1 MKKKITM
8 IASVTLLM
16 SAFSLQAGVRVGVK
30 GGVNLAN
37 ATISADAIKTSNF
50 TGFQVG
56 PIIEISGLTGLGLDF
71 AILYSQH
78 GLKYQTPSLDNTQ
91 TVTTLDIPVNL
102 KVKFLLSET
111 IGCYLT
117 AGPYINFK
125 VDDQTS
131 FAEIKSEW
139 FNKNFGTGLN
149 FGAGFELLKHLQI
162 GVNYQLALND
172 DYSKFINFEDFIQT
186 DFKAK
191 SRIWSITA
199 TFFF

>member
-1 MKKKITM
+1 M
-8 IASVTLLM
+8 IALAILLL
-16 SAFSLQAGVRVGVK
+16 SAFLLQAGVRVGVK

-37 ATISADAIKTSNF
+37 ATINTDAIKTSNF

-56 PIIEISGLTGLGLDF
+56 PIMEISGLTGLGLDF

-78 GLKYQTPSLDNTQ
+78 GLKYQASSLDDTK

-102 KVKFLLSET
+102 KVKFSLSEAFK
-111 IGCYLT
+111 CFLT

-131 FAEIKSEW
+131 FSDIKTAW
-139 FNKNFGTGLN
+139 LNKNFGTGLN

-172 DYSKFINFEDFIQT
+172 DYSNFINSEDFIHS

-199 TFFF
+199 AYFF